1 MRDTQVRFWLRAVLI
16 GLGVVLLAGL
26 LAWAEWASSAPKG
39 PDRVFAAQ
47 AERVIDG
54 DTVVYPQGSCRLLGI
69 DAPERKHGAG
79 RTGQPLAEESFQAL
93 RQELMRGVNT
103 VITYGFDRYGR
114 LLCVIIDPS
123 GYVANVWMA
132 ESGWAE
138 AFMLESSPFAEGI
151 LTAEQ
156 RARSEKRGIWNLPV
170 YERPADY
177 RKRTRG
183 SE

>member
-1 MRDTQVRFWLRAVLI
+1 MKERDPWRIVALVIVIAV
-16 GLGVVLLAGL
+16 VVLAL
-26 LAWAEWASSAPKG
+26 LGAWAQWASSAAKG
-39 PDRVFAAQ
+39 PARVFAAQ
-47 AERVIDG
+47 AERVLDG

-93 RQELMRGVNT
+93 RQELMRGINT
-103 VITYGFDRYGR
+103 VLVYGTDRYGR
-114 LLCVIIDPS
+114 MLCIVIDPS
-123 GYVANVWMA
+123 GYVANLWMV
-132 ESGWAE
+132 ESGWGE

-156 RARSEKRGIWNLPV
+156 RAKAEKRGIWSLPV

-177 RKRTRG
+177 RKRTKG
-183 SE
+183 E